1 MAGKK
6 PDIKKTDSSSILS
19 EIRSFINFFYIKDV
33 PSYGNNFFF
42 TIGVYLLEI
51 FGILAITGIIMA
63 VFGPYWWD
71 LTAVGAF
78 IRSIHLWAAEAFV
91 TLILI
96 HLFVQFST
104 SAFKNKKLVWMIGS
118 ILLLLVLLE
127 YAFGLGLRGD
137 LVAQWNDKAGADLW
151 NGLGL
156 GYWVNPLD
164 NGALLGWHIAIL
176 PILLLAI
183 IFTHYMLVKKKG
195 LNVPYRK
202 DVPYSIVP
210 ADHRTMYKRMVYIF
224 AIIMLFAI
232 FLRAPYVP
240 PLTIQSIAQQSPG
253 IMAVTLLNEFNQS
266 SYTAAYFDTIDPYT
280 FNTSYVYFVAPYT
293 EYVNSSYGMQNLLKK
308 YYAENS
314 SERNASLQYA
324 FAYFENNG
332 SINNAVNSSNL
343 LISSTATLVRLAQGG
358 IYQPLLQSEVASGL
372 NYTYTIRFLSDT
384 RVLQS
389 TAKQY
394 GLRTSQLG
402 MIKAGGVWW
411 QIGSYWVLPYNYL
424 EIITSGISG
433 WGDLENGVL
442 AVFVFGLLIFLPYIP
457 YLRDIPDKLKLY
469 KIFWNKFTVPELKK
483 KKDKQ

>member
-1 MAGKK
+1 M
-6 PDIKKTDSSSILS
+6 
-19 EIRSFINFFYIKDV
+19 
-33 PSYGNNFFF
+33 
-42 TIGVYLLEI
+42 
-51 FGILAITGIIMA
+51 
-63 VFGPYWWD
+63 
-71 LTAVGAF
+71 
-78 IRSIHLWAAEAFV
+78 
-91 TLILI
+91 
-96 HLFVQFST
+96 
-104 SAFKNKKLVWMIGS
+104 
-118 ILLLLVLLE
+118 
-127 YAFGLGLRGD
+127 
-137 LVAQWNDKAGADLW
+137 
-151 NGLGL
+151 
-156 GYWVNPLD
+156 
-164 NGALLGWHIAIL
+164 
-176 PILLLAI
+176 
-183 IFTHYMLVKKKG
+183 
-195 LNVPYRK
+195 PYRK

-224 AIIMLFAI
+224 VIIMLFAV

-240 PLTIQSIAQQSPG
+240 PLTIQSIAQQSPD

-266 SYTAAYFDTIDPYT
+266 SYTATYFDTIDPYT

-293 EYVNSSYGMQNLLKK
+293 EYINSSSGAQNLLER

-314 SERNASLQYA
+314 SEKNASLDYA

-332 SINNAVNSSNL
+332 SINGAVNSSNP

-358 IYQPLLQSEVASGL
+358 VYQPLLQSEVASGL

-402 MIKAGGVWW
+402 MIKEGGVWW

-424 EIITSGISG
+424 EIITAGISG

-457 YLRDIPDKLKLY
+457 YLRDIPNKLKLY
-469 KIFWNKFTVPELKK
+469 KIFWNKFTIPELRKK
-483 KKDKQ
+483 NGKQ